1 MKKIIFLLLLST
13 ACSTPKPEPQLTEQ
27 SGEAPAWLYSPY
39 ELCQEEAELCATGE
53 GQSMNE
59 ADAQA
64 RTNLASVFEVQVK
77 SEFSASSNS
86 SQTFPWQGQVREE
99 VQKSIQESVQQVLET
114 VEIKKRYKV
123 KNLSHSIA
131 VLNRRKVLELLG
143 SRLEKVD
150 NEIDILFAKKQ
161 RTNLRRIVK
170 LNLEREKLSEK
181 YSIVAGHGIPPKVSY
196 AQIVEFRESKPKQEP
211 LVLRVGQAPDWMRE
225 KLTELLTEAGFKI
238 VRSGAEKVLT
248 LNVESIK
255 EFLNV
260 DGFEKHTFTLNIT
273 STEQGQKTGSLSAS
287 ETVTGRSQ
295 ADALL
300 KVKSY
305 FTDYLEQHLSNLH
318 LD

>member
-1 MKKIIFLLLLST
+1 M
-13 ACSTPKPEPQLTEQ
+13 AD
-27 SGEAPAWLYSPY
+27 
-39 ELCQEEAELCATGE
+39 
-53 GQSMNE
+53 

-77 SEFSASSNS
+77 SEFSASASS

-99 VQKSIQESVQQVLET
+99 VQRSIQESVNQVLET

-131 VLNRRKVLELLG
+131 ALNRRKVLELLG
-143 SRLEKVD
+143 GRLEKVD
-150 NEIDILFAKKQ
+150 DEIEVLFAKKQ
-161 RTNLRRIVK
+161 RTNLRKIVK

-181 YSIVAGHGIPPKVSY
+181 YSVVAGHGIPPKVSY
-196 AQIVEFRESKPKQEP
+196 AQIVEFRESKPKSEP
-211 LVLRVGQAPDWMRE
+211 LVLRVGQAPEWMTE
-225 KLTELLTEAGFKI
+225 KLTELLNEAGFRVVK
-238 VRSGAEKVLT
+238 SGAEKVLT

-273 STEQGQKTGSLSAS
+273 SSEHGQKTGSLAAS

-300 KVKSY
+300 KVKAY

>member
-1 MKKIIFLLLLST
+1 MLFFLLLLST
-13 ACSTPKPEPQLTEQ
+13 ACTQLKPKPQLTEQ
-27 SGEAPAWLYSPY
+27 SSDAPTWLYSPY
-39 ELCQEEAELCATGE
+39 DLCQEETELCATGE
-53 GQSMNE
+53 GQSMHE

-64 RTNLASVFEVQVK
+64 RTNLASIFEVQVK
-77 SEFSASSNS
+77 SEFSASTNS

-99 VQKSIQESVQQVLET
+99 VQKSVQESVSQVLET
-114 VEIKKRYKV
+114 VEIKKRYR
-123 KNLSHSIA
+123 NNGLAHSIA
-131 VLNRRKVLELLG
+131 ALNRHKVQELLG
-143 SRLEKVD
+143 NRLDKVD
-150 NEIDILFAKKQ
+150 NEIEILFAKKQ
-161 RTNLRRIVK
+161 RTNLRKIVK

-196 AQIVEFRESKPKQEP
+196 AQIVSFRESKPKSEP
-211 LVLRVGQAPDWMRE
+211 LILRIGQAPDWMTE

-238 VRSGAEKVLT
+238 VRTGAEKVLT

-260 DGFEKHTFTLNIT
+260 DGFEKHTFTLNLT
-273 STEQGQKTGSLSAS
+273 STEQGQKTGSVSAS

-300 KVKSY
+300 KVRSY
-305 FTDYLEQHLSNLH
+305 FTDYLEQNLSNLH